1 MMALITVVMPVY
13 NTEAYVSRAIDSVL
27 DQSYQNLELLIIDD
41 ASTDGSA
48 AAVRAALAKRTQADR
63 QKVRLIAHA
72 QNSGYGAATNTG
84 LSHAQGQWVW
94 FIDSDDWAEPAML
107 ERLHEC
113 ARTNDAQVAVS
124 RIRSVDL
131 DSGRCRLVA
140 QWMPPGAVATGTET
154 LRRFTRAELVGFQTN
169 KLLSREVWEG
179 IVSPEG
185 NAYGDVVFMAEV
197 LRRSK
202 RVAFVDLALYN
213 YALRPDSVTGSLR
226 PGIWDLTKVAP
237 HLKPILEEAFTPDE
251 AEQLL
256 RHFTYRQV
264 YWPMVHN
271 AEMAPDFNEL
281 ATSVLDWV
289 RPRIQ
294 WNELLGFGAQGR
306 WPLVASLGLAKGAPK
321 LHRRLLRIY
330 KGGRS

>member
-1 MMALITVVMPVY
+1 MKPLITVVMPVY
-13 NTEAYVSRAIDSVL
+13 NTAAYVGRAIDSVL
-27 DQSYQNLELLIIDD
+27 DQSYQNLELLIIND

-48 AAVRAALAKRTQADR
+48 AAIEDALAARPATER
-63 QKVRLIAHA
+63 QKVQVINH
-72 QNSGYGAATNTG
+72 QHNSGYGAATNTG
-84 LSHAQGQWVW
+84 LAWARGQWVW

-107 ERLHEC
+107 ERLYEC

-131 DSGRCRLVA
+131 DSGRCRMVA

-169 KLLSREVWEG
+169 KLLSRDVWDG
-179 IVSPEG
+179 MVSPEG

-197 LRRSK
+197 LRRSD
-202 RVAFVDLALYN
+202 RVGFVDLPLYN

-226 PGIWDLTKVAP
+226 PGIWDLTKVGRY
-237 HLKPILEEAFTPDE
+237 LRPILEEAFTTDE

-264 YWPMVHN
+264 YWPMINN